1 MAIALPDPMS
11 TRLCLKRSLELSP
24 DLDIVVQANQ
34 EEDIELLYQLGARE
48 VVQSEFEVSLEL
60 STHLLLTVGFPLSD
74 IQREIG
80 KIRSHHYEG
89 LRSSPSA
96 SKVSRQLQAATQD
109 MNRKWLDLP
118 AASPLIG
125 MTSEEADLRRLT
137 GVSLMAIRRSSGEEI
152 DYPNGE
158 TLLLEGDRLLLVGTP
173 AEINSFSQLA
183 SGEIAVESESRS
195 CQWLRVPLG
204 SPMAGETLAKLDLR
218 RKYQIQVFAI
228 RREGHFIQFPHGDM
242 AIQSED
248 LLLLCGRL
256 ADLKQ
261 IQDQIVPVSIS
272 TENLRL
278 MVTSVSQSL
287 KHESFE

>member
-1 MAIALPDPMS
+1 MLESAGVRHAKAMAIALPDSMS

-60 STHLLLTVGFPLSD
+60 STHLLLTVGFSLSG

-89 LRSSPSA
+89 LRSSLTA
-96 SKVSRQLQAATQD
+96 SEVSRQLKAATQD
-109 MNRKWLDLP
+109 MNPKWLDLP
-118 AASPLIG
+118 EASPLVG
-125 MTSEEADLRRLT
+125 MTLTEVDLRRLT
-137 GVSLMAIRRSSGEEI
+137 GVSLMAIRRSSREEI

-158 TLLLEGDRLLLVGTP
+158 TLLLEGDRLLLIGTP
-173 AEINSFSQLA
+173 AEISTFSQLA
-183 SGEIAVESESRS
+183 SGEIAVESESRC

-204 SPMAGETLAKLDLR
+204 SPMAGETLANLDLR

-242 AIQSED
+242 TIQAGD
-248 LLLLCGRL
+248 LLFLRGRL

-261 IQDQIVPVSIS
+261 IQ
-272 TENLRL
+272 L
-278 MVTSVSQSL
+278 SL
-287 KHESFE
+287 LSRY